1 MARQA
6 IREGAAMTDHPKP
19 ADLVDTTQGPP
30 HPAVGA
36 KRHRGLTMKKLKNTK
51 HPIQPIGKDEHGVV
65 RFKRNAIVCH
75 LLDHGGIDLNQI
87 AALNFSR
94 EDQEQFA
101 QLIGYSHSGA
111 HDLSYMSSEV
121 LAAAEAGGTDAD
133 RAEYLR
139 DQLDGLREALRK
151 PMATLF
157 GKHPDD
163 LKGSP

>member
-1 MARQA
+1 
-6 IREGAAMTDHPKP
+6 MTDHPKP

-30 HPAVGA
+30 HPAVSNPGG
-36 KRHRGLTMKKLKNTK
+36 RHPELKATNMKKLKNTR
-51 HPIQPIGKDEHGVV
+51 HPIQPIVKDEHGVV

-75 LLDHGGIDLNQI
+75 LLDHGGIDLNAI
-87 AALNFSR
+87 ACMDFSR
-94 EDQEQFA
+94 EDREQFA

-111 HDLSYMSSEV
+111 HDLSYVSSEV

-139 DQLDGLREALRK
+139 AQLDGLREALRE
-151 PMATLF
+151 PMAELF

>member
-1 MARQA
+1 
-6 IREGAAMTDHPKP
+6 MTDHPKP